1 MSRSRLAADNP
12 DKERY
17 RDAREAREAAD
28 RMAKGL
34 PSVMVWRRHYMDAS
48 ALVAWAPPYS
58 VERWGKR
65 FRLVHRPIGGER
77 QVVGE
82 HKTLSAAKAAAAA
95 HQQQEQQQTT

>member
-12 DKERY
+12 PATL
-17 RDAREAREAAD
+17 DASAPLR
-28 RMAKGL
+28 
-34 PSVMVWRRHYMDAS
+34 WQRHYMDAS
-48 ALVAWAPPYS
+48 ALVAWCPPYS

-77 QVVGE
+77 TVVGG

-95 HQQQEQQQTT
+95 HRQQEQQQETTI